1 MMSEEN
7 EFLDESQVVMRDVHK
22 QYRQLHD
29 NQQGYVA
36 DEYAYSQQ
44 YQQAQPQQQQA
55 QPQQQQAQA
64 QPQQQQPQP
73 QQQQAQA
80 QPQQQQPVA
89 AVSEPINTQMSAA
102 EMAAQKARETGVMV
116 AARGTVQG
124 QTGWYYDSSGELTCW
139 NVDGSGNWS
148 RVQ

>member
-1 MMSEEN
+1 
-7 EFLDESQVVMRDVHK
+7 MRDVHK

-55 QPQQQQAQA
+55 QAQH
-64 QPQQQQPQP
+64 
-73 QQQQAQA
+73 
-80 QPQQQQPVA
+80 QQQQPVA

>member
-1 MMSEEN
+1 
-7 EFLDESQVVMRDVHK
+7 
-22 QYRQLHD
+22 
-29 NQQGYVA
+29 
-36 DEYAYSQQ
+36 
-44 YQQAQPQQQQA
+44 YQQAQPQQKHS

-64 QPQQQQPQP
+64 QH
-73 QQQQAQA
+73 
-80 QPQQQQPVA
+80 QQQQPVA